1 MFPKLRKIPEQ
12 FEFYSPT
19 EIPKNRDC
27 FLLSAKDELIIQS
40 QWIEWLK
47 NYNPDTWEHPNGIVK
62 YINCWVH
69 ETNESFI
76 NLSFMVNYKNRIHS
90 VNILLPI
97 TKLKASFLPW
107 TAEKRPYIIVDET
120 WFERLLSYT
129 YSLYCVIDFINI
141 RKLISED
148 GEVPVQKINKIQ
160 QICKSICEEHEDL
173 QLIMLADNILLKTTW
188 KPEEFE
194 KYNPEKFISLVN
206 QTMNSIKQ
214 MTNIDSYAIFTQGAN
229 YVNEDKVDFIKSNNF
244 VSIPSISAPFIESF
258 EIDTYVR
265 KQIRSGKMK
274 PKSLYIEN
282 SLYLSTNRKFYSSE
296 EPEWFKKYNFF
307 SEKSLKKIEFH
318 ALEYNEFTELIK

>member
-1 MFPKLRKIPEQ
+1 MLPKLRQIPEQ
-12 FEFYSPT
+12 FEFYSPE

-27 FLLSAKDELIIQS
+27 FLQSAKDELIIQT
-40 QWIEWLK
+40 QWIEWLD
-47 NYNPDTWEHPNGIVK
+47 NHDPNTWKHPNWVVK
-62 YINCWVH
+62 YMNCWVQ

-76 NLSFMVNYKNRIHS
+76 NLSFMVKNKNRFHS
-90 VNILLPI
+90 ANILLPR

-107 TAEKRPYIIVDET
+107 TAEKKSYIIVDDR

-141 RKLISED
+141 RNLISEN
-148 GEVPVQKINKIQ
+148 GEVPAHKLNEIQ
-160 QICKSICEEHEDL
+160 QICKSTCDKHEEL
-173 QLIMLADNILLKTTW
+173 QLIMLADNILLKSSW

-194 KYNPEKFISLVN
+194 KYNPENFISLVN
-206 QTMNSIKQ
+206 QTMISIEQK
-214 MTNIDSYAIFTQGAN
+214 TNIGSYAIFTQGAS
-229 YVNEDKVDFIKSNNF
+229 YVNEDKVDIIKSDNF

-265 KQIRSGKMK
+265 KQIREGSIK
-274 PKSLYIEN
+274 PKSLYIET

-296 EPEWFKKYNFF
+296 EPKWFKKYDFF

-318 ALEYNEFTELIK
+318 ALEYNEFIQLIE